1 MPLHLNLYHE
11 IESQKAASRRDPL
24 KIGGYVLGVVVI
36 IFGVMYFWEMT
47 QSAALNAELQRR
59 KSEFDAIDPKAREAE
74 KREKDLKATFET
86 SEKLVS
92 HVEGR
97 FYWAPVFEQIVKTVP
112 REVQITKLS
121 GNVQGGDGIK
131 KTQINLDGVAAGA
144 DPRRAAEDL
153 RQSLM
158 ENFGKR
164 YKNVNA
170 TFRQLD
176 DGAETVK
183 LDGRSWPT
191 ANFAISLSLQDKDQP
206 QATPPPTERKKRRAG
221 EA

>member
-24 KIGGYVLGVVVI
+24 KIAAYILGVVVVV
-36 IFGVMYFWEMT
+36 FAVMYFWELG
-47 QSAALNAELQRR
+47 QSSALNAELQRR
-59 KSEFDAIDPKAREAE
+59 KTEFDAIDPKAREAE
-74 KREKDLKATFET
+74 QREKTLKKTFET
-86 SEKLVS
+86 SDKLVQHIES
-92 HVEGR
+92 R
-97 FYWAPVFEQIVKTVP
+97 FHWAPVMEEIVKTVP
-112 REVQITKLS
+112 REVQITKLT
-121 GNVQGGDGIK
+121 GNVQGDAVK
-131 KTQINLDGVAAGA
+131 KTQINVDGVAAGA

-158 ENFGKR
+158 ENFAKR

-183 LDGRSWPT
+183 LDGRNWPT
-191 ANFAISLSLQDKDQP
+191 ANFAISISMQDKDP
-206 QATPPPTERKKRRAG
+206 AAATPPPTERKKRRAG

>member
-24 KIGGYVLGVVVI
+24 KIAAYILGVVVVV
-36 IFGVMYFWEMT
+36 FGVMYFWELG

-59 KSEFDAIDPKAREAE
+59 KSEFDSIDPKAREAE
-74 KREKDLKATFET
+74 KREKAMKETFET
-86 SEKLVS
+86 SDKLVQ
-92 HVEGR
+92 HIEGR
-97 FYWAPVFEQIVKTVP
+97 FYWAPVFEDIVKTVP

-121 GNVQGGDGIK
+121 GNVQGDVIK
-131 KTQINLDGVAAGA
+131 KTQINVDGIASGA

-158 ENFGKR
+158 ETFGKR

-183 LDGRSWPT
+183 LDGRNWPT
-191 ANFAISLSLQDKDQP
+191 ANFAISLSMQDKDQAP
-206 QATPPPTERKKRRAG
+206 ATPPPTERKKRRSS
-221 EA
+221 

>member
-1 MPLHLNLYHE
+1 
-11 IESQKAASRRDPL
+11 
-24 KIGGYVLGVVVI
+24 VVVV
-36 IFGVMYFWEMT
+36 FGVMYFWELG

-59 KSEFDAIDPKAREAE
+59 KSEFDSIDPKAREAE
-74 KREKDLKATFET
+74 KREKAMKETFET
-86 SEKLVS
+86 SDKLVQ
-92 HVEGR
+92 HIEGR
-97 FYWAPVFEQIVKTVP
+97 FYWAPVFEDIVKTVP

-121 GNVQGGDGIK
+121 GNVQGDVIK
-131 KTQINLDGVAAGA
+131 KTQINVDGIASGA

-158 ENFGKR
+158 ETFGKR

-183 LDGRSWPT
+183 LDGRNWPT
-191 ANFAISLSLQDKDQP
+191 ANFAISLSMQDKDQAP
-206 QATPPPTERKKRRAG
+206 ATPPPTERKKRRSS
-221 EA
+221 